1 MWKRAAIAVIV
12 VVASSLATGS
22 CGGGGGGDGSD
33 ATVTLPPIY
42 SDGALDGR
50 INYHV
55 PTGSDFIVQANLPP
69 LVGDHDCVGAV
80 DNGYGYRSFLC
91 YPLGSIPAGANVT
104 RATLRVWQTQVTSGG
119 GAHDPYDHLG
129 DLSLHHI
136 ALTNGTSLTGPDCTK
151 APEADM
157 GILSTD
163 ASLGVKS
170 RDVTSAV
177 RADLLA
183 GRTYSHFRIQFTVTD
198 SDSDHWC
205 EAVSLS
211 DGEGNGGSDL
221 PELVVTYAP

>member
-1 MWKRAAIAVIV
+1 MRILSFCVLG
-12 VVASSLATGS
+12 VVASIALTVGG
-22 CGGGGGGDGSD
+22 CGGGGGDGGSE
-33 ATVTLPPIY
+33 TITLPPII

-50 INYHV
+50 IHYHV

-69 LVGDHDCVGAV
+69 LVGDHDCISGV

-91 YPLGSIPAGANVT
+91 YPLDSIPAGANVT
-104 RATLRVWQTQVTSGG
+104 QATLRVWQTQVTSGG
-119 GAHDPYDHLG
+119 DAHNPYDHLG
-129 DLSLHHI
+129 SLSLHHVT
-136 ALTNGTSLTGPDCTK
+136 LTNGTSLTGPDCTK

-157 GILSTD
+157 GVLSTN
-163 ASLGVKS
+163 ATLGVKS

-177 RADLLA
+177 RADLLN

-211 DGEGNGGSDL
+211 DGEGSAGSDR
-221 PELVVTYAP
+221 PELIITYAP